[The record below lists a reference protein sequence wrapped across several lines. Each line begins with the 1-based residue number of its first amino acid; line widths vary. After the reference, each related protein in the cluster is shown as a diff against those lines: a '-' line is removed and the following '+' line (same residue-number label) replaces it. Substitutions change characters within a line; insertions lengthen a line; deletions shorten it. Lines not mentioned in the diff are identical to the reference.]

1 MKKYYLEGVQHELFD
16 LQLEEDEVLDLL
28 QYMNL
33 QPAVLVELR
42 KLRNEQDDDD
52 DDDDDDDQSSVA
64 SQSSAQRQLP
74 GRKRKR
80 RQSVKEK
87 EEKSQAK
94 RQRQEASSSRSLK
107 HCPTCVKEGRFDDAA
122 TYSRISSPR
131 CPFHRRRRLQMI
143 REEHGKTIKVTRK
156 IGLEALLNLNQND
169 SNTLV
174 NSINVVVSYVR
185 DIIIES
191 HLFINY
197 YIYYHLNTNQPI
209 SKVVFTQSFFHS
221 VFQLIVGRQVTVNNT
236 IKLAFS
242 QELTQIFNMYT
253 NDFNGTLV
261 EPIHG
266 HTIYGHIMATV
277 TNDYATKFSN
287 RIVEDF
293 TQWLANYI
301 SLKLREYVQDPT
313 FRKTDADKLSSYIL
327 EIVANNDDF
336 PPEFPSIL
344 SDFTD
349 TDQINECINRLIDD
363 VEVDLEILFILSDIQ
378 NFYNSHCKS
387 MEHINRILINSLVN
401 PASGLRQIITING
414 INQIAIIKN
423 LYVTTNDQQHLMNIA
438 SFTQTTL
445 NALRLYQ
452 EVYTTLQIVSHTL
465 GLESHL
471 LVDQDWTPE
480 NITESIESLERTTPA
495 ITNYFQEH
503 DIQIA
508 PDQPTEQHVNA
519 IIHACNLTRPFA
531 NTLNDQLHQ
540 YHTIDVQMRLA
551 LQQFYNNYTF
561 GNVNVPI
568 NNNGPNNNNNNNNN
582 DPNNDNNDN
591 EDNAL
596 FTFISRCAE
605 RDGVP
610 GYGENDGHLGRR
622 SLTTAFIAKHT
633 DLFLKYS
640 FNIAIYLENFNN
652 EQLNVTDIVQL
663 EPPYAYCRQIISQLP
678 NYSWM
683 GSRRRKSLTNLIRKI
698 IIDNGI
704 LNQDAVDYLSEES
717 FRRLNES
724 VNVTEL
730 QIQNSRLYLDNPHE
744 NQHLLNQT
752 FRPELHLVA
761 KHDRLY
767 NLVPKPA
774 FTKKYIKFTRMDMN
788 QILRHSNLHQYI
800 INAGN
805 NLWENLLNLNAI
817 NGSRNLIFSGYI
829 QTDGFTVSVPFD
841 KRVDGEPLPDLTVD
855 DFEPWELPYLNMW
868 GSDPGGTDIF
878 VASNGSDEVY
888 NELPEDLLDDD
899 EIDEDQ
905 NDKKIETN
913 HENGED
919 QNDNEIE
926 VNHELDE
933 EHEDRFAPHEVRRFS
948 STEYYCKA
956 GYTKTSQRIN
966 ESKTQVIK
974 DAESS
979 IRTYKTTSLWRI
991 NSFISSTLSVFNTLT
1006 TFHGQPEIQGL
1017 KFLNYQGRQ
1026 KVDNDSKYHEPEGN
1040 EAQLRRLNNNGRRR
1054 RTRRR
1059 RRRRRRNVP
1068 NVPPDPPDPLII
1080 KRKWEKARNTS
1091 NDHLLSVICH
1101 GDAIMGRKKIL
1112 KKGTGLADRYRK
1124 LLIKAAKNNKLVHI
1138 SINEYNTSQVCSKCG
1153 RKSLVNIHDTSGHE
1167 IHSVLVCTNC
1177 HTVWNRDRNASRN
1190 MRSIFLSLLYHH
1202 HRPQIFQQSS

>member
-1 MKKYYLEGVQHELFD
+1 MDLEGVQHELFD
-16 LQLEEDEVLDLL
+16 LQLEEDGVLNLL

-33 QPAVLVELR
+33 QPVDIIRRRNNYDGMTPSQIAAYKRHYKQQRQKLKNALVELR

-52 DDDDDDDQSSVA
+52 DDDDQSSVA
-64 SQSSAQRQLP
+64 SQSSSQRQLP

-87 EEKSQAK
+87 KEKSQAK

-122 TYSRISSPR
+122 THSRISSTR
-131 CPFHRRRRLQMI
+131 CPFHRRRRLQMV
-143 REEHGKTIKVTRK
+143 REEYGKTIKVTRK

-169 SNTLV
+169 SNALI
-174 NSINVVVSYVR
+174 NSINEVVSYVR
-185 DIIIES
+185 DIIIKS

-197 YIYYHLNTNQPI
+197 YIYYRLNTNQPI

-242 QELTQIFNMYT
+242 QELVQMFNMYT
-253 NDFNGTLV
+253 NEFNGTLV

-266 HTIYGHIMATV
+266 HTIYGNIMTTV

-313 FRKTDADKLSSYIL
+313 FKKTDADKLSSYIL

-336 PPEFPSIL
+336 PPEFPSTL

-349 TDQINECINRLIDD
+349 TDQINEYINRLIDD
-363 VEVDLEILFILSDIQ
+363 VEVDLEILFTLSDIQ

-387 MEHINRILINSLVN
+387 MEHINRMLINSLVN
-401 PASGLRQIITING
+401 PASGLRQIITIND
-414 INQIAIIKN
+414 INQIAITKN
-423 LYVTTNDQQHLMNIA
+423 LYVTTNDQQHLMNLA
-438 SFTQTTL
+438 SLTQTTL

-471 LVDQDWTPE
+471 LVDQDWTLE

-503 DIQIA
+503 DIQIV

-540 YHTIDVQMRLA
+540 YHTIDVHKCLA

-568 NNNGPNNNNNNNNN
+568 NNNGPNNNNNNN

-591 EDNAL
+591 EDNTL
-596 FTFISRCAE
+596 LRFIFRCAE
-605 RDGVP
+605 RDDVP
-610 GYGENDGHLGRR
+610 GYGENDGHPGRR

-633 DLFLKYS
+633 DLSLKYA

-652 EQLNVTDIVQL
+652 EQLNITDIAQL

-678 NYSWM
+678 DYSWM
-683 GSRRRKSLTNLIRKI
+683 GSRRRKSLTNLIRRI

-704 LNQDAVDYLSEES
+704 LNQDAVDYLSEEL
-717 FRRLNES
+717 FRQLNEL
-724 VNVTEL
+724 VNVTKL

-761 KHDRLY
+761 KHERLY

-774 FTKKYIKFTRMDMN
+774 FTKKYIKFTRKDMN
-788 QILRHSNLHQYI
+788 QILHHSNLHQYI

-805 NLWENLLNLNAI
+805 NLWENLLNLNEI
-817 NGSRNLIFSGYI
+817 NDSRNLIFSGYI

-841 KRVDGEPLPDLTVD
+841 KRVDGEPLPVLTVD
-855 DFEPWELPYLNMW
+855 DFEPWELPYLNVW
-868 GSDPGGTDIF
+868 RSDPDGTYIF

-888 NELPEDLLDDD
+888 NDLPEDLLDDD

-933 EHEDRFAPHEVRRFS
+933 EHEDLHLMKYEDSHLPNITVKQDTQRPRKGLMSLKHKS
-948 STEYYCKA
+948 SRMLNPVS
-956 GYTKTSQRIN
+956 GQTKQ
-966 ESKTQVIK
+966 QAYGV
-974 DAESS
+974 
-979 IRTYKTTSLWRI
+979 
-991 NSFISSTLSVFNTLT
+991 LT
-1006 TFHGQPEIQGL
+1006 PLYLALYQ
-1017 KFLNYQGRQ
+1017 FL
-1026 KVDNDSKYHEPEGN
+1026 
-1040 EAQLRRLNNNGRRR
+1040 
-1054 RTRRR
+1054 
-1059 RRRRRRNVP
+1059 
-1068 NVPPDPPDPLII
+1068 
-1080 KRKWEKARNTS
+1080 
-1091 NDHLLSVICH
+1091 
-1101 GDAIMGRKKIL
+1101 IL
-1112 KKGTGLADRYRK
+1112 
-1124 LLIKAAKNNKLVHI
+1124 
-1138 SINEYNTSQVCSKCG
+1138 
-1153 RKSLVNIHDTSGHE
+1153 
-1167 IHSVLVCTNC
+1167 
-1177 HTVWNRDRNASRN
+1177 
-1190 MRSIFLSLLYHH
+1190 
-1202 HRPQIFQQSS
+1202 

>member
-1 MKKYYLEGVQHELFD
+1 
-16 LQLEEDEVLDLL
+16 
-28 QYMNL
+28 
-33 QPAVLVELR
+33 
-42 KLRNEQDDDD
+42 
-52 DDDDDDDQSSVA
+52 
-64 SQSSAQRQLP
+64 
-74 GRKRKR
+74 
-80 RQSVKEK
+80 
-87 EEKSQAK
+87 
-94 RQRQEASSSRSLK
+94 
-107 HCPTCVKEGRFDDAA
+107 
-122 TYSRISSPR
+122 
-131 CPFHRRRRLQMI
+131 MI
-143 REEHGKTIKVTRK
+143 REEHGKNIKVTRK

-169 SNTLV
+169 SNTLI
-174 NSINVVVSYVR
+174 NSINEVVSYVR
-185 DIIIES
+185 DIIIKS

-253 NDFNGTLV
+253 NNFNGTLV

-301 SLKLREYVQDPT
+301 SLKLREYVQEPT

-327 EIVANNDDF
+327 EIVANSDDF
-336 PPEFPSIL
+336 PPEFPSTL

-414 INQIAIIKN
+414 INQIAILKN
-423 LYVTTNDQQHLMNIA
+423 LYVTTNDQQHLMNLA
-438 SFTQTTL
+438 SLTQATL

-452 EVYTTLQIVSHTL
+452 EVYTTLQIESHTL
-465 GLESHL
+465 GLESQHG
-471 LVDQDWTPE
+471 
-480 NITESIESLERTTPA
+480 
-495 ITNYFQEH
+495 
-503 DIQIA
+503 IQIA
-508 PDQPTEQHVNA
+508 PDQPTEQYVNA

-531 NTLNDQLHQ
+531 NALNDQLHQ
-540 YHTIDVQMRLA
+540 YHTIDVQKCLA

-568 NNNGPNNNNNNNNN
+568 NNNGPNNNNNNNDHNISNNNDPNNNNNN

-591 EDNAL
+591 EDNTL
-596 FTFISRCAE
+596 LRFISRCAE
-605 RDGVP
+605 RGGIP
-610 GYGENDGHLGRR
+610 GYGKNDGQPGRR
-622 SLTTAFIAKHT
+622 SLTTAFIAKYT
-633 DLFLKYS
+633 DLFLKYA

-652 EQLNVTDIVQL
+652 EQLNITGIVQL
-663 EPPYAYCRQIISQLP
+663 EPPYAYCSQIISQLSDC
-678 NYSWM
+678 SWM
-683 GSRRRKSLTNLIRKI
+683 GSRRRKSLTSLIRRI

-717 FRRLNES
+717 FRQLNEL
-724 VNVTEL
+724 VNVTKL

-761 KHDRLY
+761 KHERLY

-774 FTKKYIKFTRMDMN
+774 FTKKNIKFTRMDMN

-805 NLWENLLNLNAI
+805 NLWEDLLNLNEI

-841 KRVDGEPLPDLTVD
+841 KRVDGAPLPDLTID
-855 DFEPWELPYLNMW
+855 DFEPWELPYLNVW

-888 NELPEDLLDDD
+888 NDLPQDLLDG
-899 EIDEDQ
+899 
-905 NDKKIETN
+905 ETN

-933 EHEDRFAPHEVRRFS
+933 EHEVRRFS
-948 STEYYCKA
+948 SAEYYCKA
-956 GYTKTSQRIN
+956 GYTKSSQRIN

-979 IRTYKTTSLWRI
+979 IRTNKTTSLWRI

-1026 KVDNDSKYHEPEGN
+1026 KVDNDLVNIMVNGGKKYGDPEGN
-1040 EAQLRRLNNNGRRR
+1040 EARLRRLNNNGRRR

-1059 RRRRRRNVP
+1059 RRRNVP
-1068 NVPPDPPDPLII
+1068 NDPPDPLIV
-1080 KRKWEKARNTS
+1080 KRKWEKARNTR

-1101 GDAIMGRKKIL
+1101 DDAVMGRKIFL
-1112 KKGTGLADRYRK
+1112 KKGTRLADRYRK

-1153 RKSLVNIHDTSGHE
+1153 RKSLDNIRDASGHK

-1177 HTVWNRDRNASRN
+1177 HTVWNRDQNASRN
-1190 MRSIFLSLLYHH
+1190 IRSIFLSLLFHH
-1202 HRPQIFQQSS
+1202 HRPQIFQKSS